1 MATYVIF
8 CITYTYTKNVYI
20 GETLASKSAIFKEKV
35 HTARSCRPFQRP
47 GIVMSE
53 NYVLYVT
60 VFSSTFFQEIQLL
73 VELIELEGPNNALS
87 FDGSIINFFY
97 C

>member
-1 MATYVIF
+1 
-8 CITYTYTKNVYI
+8 
-20 GETLASKSAIFKEKV
+20 
-35 HTARSCRPFQRP
+35 
-47 GIVMSE
+47 MSE

-87 FDGSIINFFY
+87 FDGSIIKFSIVSELLVHYPPKPSSGVMLTFLFS
-97 C
+97 

>member
-1 MATYVIF
+1 M
-8 CITYTYTKNVYI
+8 
-20 GETLASKSAIFKEKV
+20 ASKSAILKEKIQ
-35 HTARSCRPFQRP
+35 TPCNCRPFQRP

-60 VFSSTFFQEIQLL
+60 VFSSTFFQEIQFL

-87 FDGSIINFFY
+87 FDGSIIKFSIVSELLVHYPPKPSSGVMLTFLFS
-97 C
+97 